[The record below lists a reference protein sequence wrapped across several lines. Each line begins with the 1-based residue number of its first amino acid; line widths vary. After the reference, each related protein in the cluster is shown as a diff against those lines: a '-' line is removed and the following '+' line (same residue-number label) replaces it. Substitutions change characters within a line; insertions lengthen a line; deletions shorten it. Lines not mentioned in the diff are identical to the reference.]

1 MFKSMP
7 KIPPASPQDGAAA
20 GTPAAA
26 SEKSKTTSAS
36 PQTGAALAGSLDSS
50 AGTAPGT
57 THSHLIIGGSLDSP
71 HYKVA
76 GQHGLGVTT
85 NRGAGDCGPIVIHE
99 ELTKIDKYKDLTVQ
113 NVRDRLADEIA
124 KDPEFF
130 AGFVVGAQFEC
141 EGRGILEA
149 GVFDSYVAN
158 LRRPGTYI
166 DNPEWTAARRA
177 FPELPPIVFVTP
189 TSTSD
194 GMKLVQAFFGDSSSC
209 TATKHLQTHKV
220 SLESSQALDANVVI
234 IYYTK
239 SHGGH
244 FESTRRVAPVPVAP
258 VAAARDDVTSVDDEE
273 AEVGL
278 GDYGGE
284 DDDEEEEDSDEE
296 EVDEEDGDEEDGDE
310 EVEAEGGEGAVAAVE
325 KDAVYSTAA
334 STAGGSDLPQGVL
347 FSSVLFV
354 IFIIF
359 SRSVFY

>member
-1 MFKSMP
+1 
-7 KIPPASPQDGAAA
+7 
-20 GTPAAA
+20 
-26 SEKSKTTSAS
+26 
-36 PQTGAALAGSLDSS
+36 
-50 AGTAPGT
+50 
-57 THSHLIIGGSLDSP
+57 
-71 HYKVA
+71 
-76 GQHGLGVTT
+76 
-85 NRGAGDCGPIVIHE
+85 
-99 ELTKIDKYKDLTVQ
+99 
-113 NVRDRLADEIA
+113 
-124 KDPEFF
+124 
-130 AGFVVGAQFEC
+130 
-141 EGRGILEA
+141 
-149 GVFDSYVAN
+149 
-158 LRRPGTYI
+158 
-166 DNPEWTAARRA
+166 
-177 FPELPPIVFVTP
+177 
-189 TSTSD
+189 
-194 GMKLVQAFFGDSSSC
+194 MKLVQAFFGDSSSC

-220 SLESSQALDANVVI
+220 SLESIQALDANVVI

-296 EVDEEDGDEEDGDE
+296 EVDEEDGDEE
-310 EVEAEGGEGAVAAVE
+310 VEAEGGEGAVAAVE